1 MVIVDVMR
9 ENVQTM
15 GKQSEQGKTEIT
27 MSGAVSDNMDDVQ
40 HLVKYG
46 NLNTLRH
53 VMRTMLVK

>member
-1 MVIVDVMR
+1 MVSVDVMR

-40 HLVKYG
+40 YLVKYG
-46 NLNTLRH
+46 NHNL
-53 VMRTMLVK
+53 